1 MDGENKVA
9 LVDCDG
15 VLADFTTRLLERIG
29 KPGERIDQWAFFD
42 QWGDEKKIEIFKA
55 MNSASIWEELKPLE
69 GAKCLVRG
77 LKEAGYRVVCVT
89 TPYEGCP
96 TWVHVRRKWL
106 RKYFKIQPQDVI
118 FARDKTLIN
127 GDFLVEDKYEN
138 ALNFA
143 VTNDKPSF
151 LITHDYNENL
161 TIEDPRVIRVNY
173 HEEIF
178 NHLGD
183 KNDLES
189 NFEQR

>member
-15 VLADFTTRLLERIG
+15 VLADFTTRLLDRIG

-42 QWGDEKKIEIFKA
+42 QWGPEKKIEIFKT
-55 MNSASIWEELKPLE
+55 MNSASIWEELTPLD
-69 GAKCLVRG
+69 GAKGLVRG
-77 LKEAGYRVVCVT
+77 LKEVGYRVVCVT

-106 RKYFKIQPQDVI
+106 RKHFKIQPQDVI

-127 GDFLVEDKYEN
+127 GDFLVEDKYAN
-138 ALNFA
+138 ALSFA

-151 LITHDYNENL
+151 LLTHDYNENL
-161 TIEDPRVIRVNY
+161 TIEDPRVIRVDY

-178 NHLGD
+178 KHLGD

-189 NFEQR
+189 NFER